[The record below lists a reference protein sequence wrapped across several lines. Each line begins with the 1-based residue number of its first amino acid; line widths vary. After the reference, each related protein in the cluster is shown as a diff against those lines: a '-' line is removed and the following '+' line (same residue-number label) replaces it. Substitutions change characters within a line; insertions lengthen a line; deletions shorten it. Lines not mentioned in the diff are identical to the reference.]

1 MKVAILGGG
10 NLGTAIAK
18 GITRQ
23 GLCGNSDVIVTRR
36 NTGFLETLGQ
46 EGFATG
52 NDNREAVRRSEVVI
66 ISVLPQQLDPVLEDI
81 RSDIDPSRHTVISI
95 VTGVSI
101 MDLRRHLG
109 NEVPIVRAMPN
120 TAIAIGESMTCIAAD
135 AVCPDEGV
143 ALTRRIFDSVGKT
156 LVIKEEQMLAA
167 TALCACGIAF
177 FLRAIRAASQGGIEI
192 SFHAE
197 EALMM
202 AAQTARGA
210 AGLLADEH
218 AHPEHEIDK
227 VTSPRG
233 CTIAGLNQMEH
244 YGFSSALIRGIVTSA
259 EKAGKLYKND

>member
-1 MKVAILGGG
+1 YRQPPERGFGTSCTKYEPAVRAGRARGASAETSGVLAKLNIMKVAILGGG

-52 NDNREAVRRSEVVI
+52 NDNREAVRRSDVII

-120 TAIAIGESMTCIAAD
+120 TAIAIG
-135 AVCPDEGV
+135 
-143 ALTRRIFDSVGKT
+143 
-156 LVIKEEQMLAA
+156 
-167 TALCACGIAF
+167 
-177 FLRAIRAASQGGIEI
+177 
-192 SFHAE
+192 
-197 EALMM
+197 
-202 AAQTARGA
+202 
-210 AGLLADEH
+210 
-218 AHPEHEIDK
+218 
-227 VTSPRG
+227 
-233 CTIAGLNQMEH
+233 
-244 YGFSSALIRGIVTSA
+244 
-259 EKAGKLYKND
+259 